1 MESNIRQTINRMIN
15 NGEMDRVLR
24 GYRSNAAYPS
34 TNIFMLENTR
44 RRLNTINDMVYYYN
58 QVMLNYQSQS
68 NVSYHENIAL
78 YQRNMSQLINALNET
93 REPTNSFVSTE
104 PVNRPAASNPRPAA
118 SNPRPAASN
127 PRPTARPQQ
136 NARQNSFARSN
147 RLGENAEILFSYIFE
162 PIINRTNRGL
172 TSEQIEQATELV
184 TYAADMGEN
193 RCAISWED
201 FTVGESVCR
210 IRHCGHI
217 FKHAGLVNWFGQN
230 VNCPTCRYDLRNY
243 MADAS
248 SNSINTIN
256 NTINSPNTSSP
267 NTSSPNTSSPNTSSP
282 NTSSPNTSS
291 PNTSSPNTS
300 SPNTSSP
307 NTSSPINPYYRIS
320 TPNSSPLLSTNDYN
334 AFSDMVGTIFNQ
346 INDMSNNEFVFE
358 FPVFNRRTGQ
368 TDVSDNE
375 IEIDP
380 ID

>member
-1 MESNIRQTINRMIN
+1 MELNIRQTINRMIQ

-24 GYRSNAAYPS
+24 GYIDDRSNTAYPS

-44 RRLNTINDMVYYYN
+44 RRLNTINDLVYYYN

-68 NVSYHENIAL
+68 NASYHENITL
-78 YQRNMSQLINALNET
+78 YQRNVSQLINALNDRSTEV
-93 REPTNSFVSTE
+93 REPTNSFVSAE
-104 PVNRPAASNPRPAA
+104 PVNRPTT
-118 SNPRPAASN
+118 AASN
-127 PRPTARPQQ
+127 PRPTPRPQPTSAASNPRPTPRPQ
-136 NARQNSFARSN
+136 PNSRQNSFARSN

-172 TSEQIEQATELV
+172 TSEQIENATELV
-184 TYAADMGEN
+184 TYALDMGEN

-217 FKHAGLVNWFGQN
+217 FKRAGLINWFGQN

-243 MADAS
+243 RANAQADAS
-248 SNSINTIN
+248 RNTIN

-282 NTSSPNTSS
+282 NTSN
-291 PNTSSPNTS
+291 
-300 SPNTSSP
+300 
-307 NTSSPINPYYRIS
+307 PINPYYRIS
-320 TPNSSPLLSTNDYN
+320 NSSNSSPLLSTNDYN

-346 INDMSNNEFVFE
+346 INDLSNNEFVFE
-358 FPVFNRRTGQ
+358 FPVFNRRTQQ
-368 TDVSDNE
+368 TDTSDNE
-375 IEIDP
+375 IIIDP